1 VERIL
6 SVKGWRLPQGAELRL
21 RQPRYHGILRT
32 VYCPYKSLE
41 APMER
46 PERASFSTLDF
57 QAWQEMSILVLT
69 PKFQRRAVWKTPAR
83 SYFIDSLLEDIPV
96 PPIFLRMTQSK
107 DKRRT
112 IREVIDGQQRLRAVL
127 EYLED
132 KYALSRSAVKK
143 NGGRRFSELDPDS
156 QDKIRNYSFP
166 CETFYSISD
175 PEVLEIFARVNTY
188 SVKLNAQELRN
199 GQFFGFFKRSA
210 YSLAHEHL
218 EFWRQNNI
226 FSEGSIAR
234 MLEVELTSE
243 LMVAQLAGQQ
253 DKKKSLEK
261 FYADYDEKF
270 DQRDK
275 IEIQFRTTID
285 TLSESV
291 GDILPEIDFHRPPLF
306 YTLFCVAYHRLF
318 GMPQVKVATPQKGR
332 LPKKDLASLRD
343 AASHLSDK
351 IISAKQGYEVAKN
364 DLAFVNACLRQ
375 TDNIKPREIRLT
387 RLYKEAF
394 TDS

>member
-1 VERIL
+1 
-6 SVKGWRLPQGAELRL
+6 
-21 RQPRYHGILRT
+21 
-32 VYCPYKSLE
+32 
-41 APMER
+41 MER

>member
-1 VERIL
+1 
-6 SVKGWRLPQGAELRL
+6 
-21 RQPRYHGILRT
+21 
-32 VYCPYKSLE
+32 
-41 APMER
+41 MER

-57 QAWQEMSILVLT
+57 QAWQEMGTLVLT

-127 EYLED
+127 EYVED

-143 NGGRRFSELDPDS
+143 NGGRRFSELDTAA
-156 QDKIRNYSFP
+156 QDKIRSYSFP

-210 YSLAHEHL
+210 YNLAHEHL
-218 EFWRQNNI
+218 EFWRQHNI

-253 DKKKSLEK
+253 DKKKSLDK
-261 FYADYDEKF
+261 FYVDYDEKF
-270 DQRDK
+270 ENR
-275 IEIQFRTTID
+275 EEVEGHFRITVDVIND
-285 TLSESV
+285 SV
-291 GDILPEIDFHRPPLF
+291 GDVLSEIDFRRPPLF
-306 YTLFCVAYHRLF
+306 YTIFCVVYHRIF
-318 GMPQVKVATPQKGR
+318 GLPQVKLETPRKGK
-332 LPKKDLASLRD
+332 LLKKELASLRD
-343 AASHLSDK
+343 AAANLSDK
-351 IISAKQGYEVAKN
+351 IISAKQGYEVAKT

-375 TDNIKPREIRLT
+375 TDNIKPREIRLG

-394 TDS
+394 ADS